1 MDLPA
6 ATGGGRRTS
15 YSLLSQFPDDPA
27 APAVLQRQSSGGS
40 SYGPGSSVSG
50 SSDYPFNHHLP
61 PATAA
66 AGPAAAG
73 TPKSWAQQAEET
85 YQLQLALALR
95 LCADAACAAD
105 PGFLDPGDAKMMG
118 GPGPGGSGS
127 GRAFPLA
134 PPTPTAEALSHR
146 FWVGLLTHTFLLPLA
161 SQLTASCSVSSIE
174 CLVTNMIGTL
184 FIHHETMRDAIIN

>member
-6 ATGGGRRTS
+6 AGGRRTS

-40 SYGPGSSVSG
+40 SYGPGSSLSA
-50 SSDYPFNHHLP
+50 SSDYPFNHLP
-61 PATAA
+61 PA
-66 AGPAAAG
+66 GGGG
-73 TPKSWAQQAEET
+73 TPSPCKSWAQQAEET

-105 PGFLDPGDAKMMG
+105 PGFLDPGDGKASMG
-118 GPGPGGSGS
+118 GGSGS

-134 PPTPTAEALSHR
+134 PPSPTAEALSHR
-146 FWVGLLTHTFLLPLA
+146 FWVGHLTSLLP
-161 SQLTASCSVSSIE
+161 S
-174 CLVTNMIGTL
+174 
-184 FIHHETMRDAIIN
+184 H